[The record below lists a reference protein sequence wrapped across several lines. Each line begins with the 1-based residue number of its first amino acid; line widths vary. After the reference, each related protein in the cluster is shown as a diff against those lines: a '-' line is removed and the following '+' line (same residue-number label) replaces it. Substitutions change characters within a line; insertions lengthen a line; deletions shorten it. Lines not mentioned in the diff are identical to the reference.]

1 MSWINVA
8 PYADIEGEETLPIE
22 VDGQKICL
30 YNLDGKV
37 FATDNQCT
45 HGDAALSDGLIQEG
59 GLIECPFTKA
69 LLIFV
74 RERRRE
80 LPARRICVAMR
91 SRWRAGSSICVPRPA
106 RKSK

>member
-8 PYADIEGEETLPIE
+8 PYTDIEGEETLPIE

-30 YNLDGKV
+30 YNLDGEV

-59 GLIECPFTKA
+59 GLIECPLHEGTFDIRTGKA
-69 LLIFV
+69 KGAPCTQDLHCHEIKVEGGVIYL
-74 RERRRE
+74 
-80 LPARRICVAMR
+80 
-91 SRWRAGSSICVPRPA
+91 RPA
-106 RKSK
+106 AR

>member
-59 GLIECPFTKA
+59 GLIECPLHEGTFDIRTGEAKA
-69 LLIFV
+69 APCTQDLRCHEIKVEGGVIYL
-74 RERRRE
+74 
-80 LPARRICVAMR
+80 
-91 SRWRAGSSICVPRPA
+91 RPA
-106 RKSK
+106 AR